1 MAICKFGKIVKTRLV
16 EIEQKQEWLIR
27 EVSKRTGLYFDTS
40 YMHKILTG
48 QNSNQKIMLYGA
60 CVRIAKAMGYKKVIT
75 YTLSSEFG
83 ASLRAS
89 NFIDCGECGGT
100 HWTGSRN
107 RGQDIPHEKK
117 HRWELHWEK

>member
-48 QNSNQKIMLYGA
+48 QSTNQKI
-60 CVRIAKAMGYKKVIT
+60 IAAI
-75 YTLSSEFG
+75 
-83 ASLRAS
+83 R
-89 NFIDCGECGGT
+89 
-100 HWTGSRN
+100 
-107 RGQDIPHEKK
+107 DILDLPEGN
-117 HRWELHWEK
+117 EDALAD